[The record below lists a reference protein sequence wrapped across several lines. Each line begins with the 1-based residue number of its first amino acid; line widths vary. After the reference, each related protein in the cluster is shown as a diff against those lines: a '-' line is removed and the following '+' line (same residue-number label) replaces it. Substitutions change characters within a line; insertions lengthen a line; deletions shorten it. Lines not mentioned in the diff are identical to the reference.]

1 MEVPR
6 VLRLSESL
14 NKSKVQHMIFTLDG
28 NTFKSFG
35 DELSMKVL
43 RQNGEVGKKIEEILR
58 ESEQLKRVEEAKNP
72 DGEENVSTASDVRLI
87 EENVGTAK
95 GISKL
100 RSQCTAFLQ
109 LHGFGHK
116 DKKKKY
122 GQGNCPPG
130 WPIPLDWSSFKGP
143 GKHSGTMCTEIIL
156 GIKEHQK
163 KVNDGQE
170 HLGRGDIGQDDLVVG
185 DPGVDDLRQ
194 GVLGQEDQEPGA
206 DILGNLG
213 QDDQGVDDLGVN
225 EGEVPAIENAEF
237 LYEAAVEDNDG
248 NLAREQELELRLS
261 EDENEVGDVGGQ
273 ENDNNV
279 LIEDENE
286 VDDLPDPEPASPRP
300 AVVQVI
306 VQRKARKWRAQAART
321 PRPKRIKITPA
332 KFL

>member
-1 MEVPR
+1 M
-6 VLRLSESL
+6 LRGFQ
-14 NKSKVQHMIFTLDG
+14 VQ
-28 NTFKSFG
+28 
-35 DELSMKVL
+35 
-43 RQNGEVGKKIEEILR
+43 
-58 ESEQLKRVEEAKNP
+58 
-72 DGEENVSTASDVRLI
+72 
-87 EENVGTAK
+87 
-95 GISKL
+95 
-100 RSQCTAFLQ
+100 SQCTAFLQ

-122 GQGNCPPG
+122 GEGNCPPG

-156 GIKEHQK
+156 GIK
-163 KVNDGQE
+163 E